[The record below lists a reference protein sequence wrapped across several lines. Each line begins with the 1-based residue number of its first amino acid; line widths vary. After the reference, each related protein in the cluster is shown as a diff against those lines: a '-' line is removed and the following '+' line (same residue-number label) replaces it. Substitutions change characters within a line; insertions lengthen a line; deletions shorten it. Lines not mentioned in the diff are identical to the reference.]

1 MTTGATGQL
10 GLALPVQ
17 GELSGTWGDTV
28 NNGITQYTNLAI
40 AATLT
45 LTGDGAVTLQN
56 TTGDATASNITSTL
70 AGAGTVTAQH
80 AVVRVSGTLTTT
92 KIVTAPSY
100 SKTYVVDNAAT
111 GGAVTFKASGQ
122 PGVSIVV
129 GEKCTVYYN
138 GSDYVKVATS
148 ATTTGTVTSVAG
160 TGTVNGITLTGT
172 VTSTGNLTLGG
183 ALTGVNLTSQVTG
196 VLPEANGGTNQST
209 YTTGDMLYASASNTL
224 SKRTVGS
231 TGQVLT
237 VSAGLPTWAT
247 PASGLPSQT
256 GNAGKYLTTD
266 GSSASWTE
274 TGAAAGGSIYVNNT
288 LISSNYTIA
297 SGQNGFS
304 VGPITQA
311 PGVTVTITAGQR
323 WVVL

>member
-1 MTTGATGQL
+1 MPTGATGQL

-28 NNGITQYTNLAI
+28 NNGLTQYANIAI

-45 LTGDGAVTLQN
+45 LTNDGAVTLQN

-70 AGAGTVTAQH
+70 TGAGTVTAQF
-80 AVVRVSGTLTTT
+80 AIVQVTGTLTTT

-111 GGAVTFKASGQ
+111 GGTVTFKASGQ
-122 PGVSIVV
+122 PGVSIAV

-138 GSDYVKVATS
+138 GSDYVKVAS
-148 ATTTGTVTSVAG
+148 SSVGTVTSVAG

-172 VTSTGNLTLGG
+172 VTSTGSLTLGG
-183 ALTGVNLTSQVTG
+183 TLANVNLTSQVTG
-196 VLPEANGGTNQST
+196 TLPAANGGTGIT
-209 YTTGDMLYASASNTL
+209 SAGTAGNVLT
-224 SKRTVGS
+224 S
-231 TGQVLT
+231 TGSAW
-237 VSAGLPTWAT
+237 VSSAPAT
-247 PASGLPSQT
+247 GLPSQV

-274 TGAAAGGSIYVNNT
+274 TGAAANGSIYVNNT

>member
-1 MTTGATGQL
+1 MTTGTTTL
-10 GLALPVQ
+10 LSLALPVD
-17 GELSGTWGDTV
+17 GELDGTWGDVV
-28 NNGITQYTNLAI
+28 NYGITDYVDI
-40 AATLT
+40 AVAGTLT
-45 LTGDGAVTLQN
+45 LNGDGAVTLAN
-56 TTGDATASNITSTL
+56 TTGTASGTNITST
-70 AGAGTVTAQH
+70 TAQY
-80 AVVRVSGTLTTT
+80 AIIRITGTLTTT
-92 KIVTAPSY
+92 KVVTAPSY
-100 SKTYVVDNAAT
+100 SKTYIVDNAAT
-111 GGAVTFKASGQ
+111 GGSVTFKAAGQ
-122 PGVSIVV
+122 TGVSVPV
-129 GEKCTVYYN
+129 GEKVTVYYN
-138 GSDYVKVATS
+138 GTDYVKIS
-148 ATTTGTVTSVAG
+148 G
-160 TGTVNGITLTGT
+160 GTVNLAT
-172 VTSTGNLTLGG
+172 
-183 ALTGVNLTSQVTG
+183 QVTG